1 MSRLLSQREA
11 ARAWGVGRASIQ
23 RAIASGEL
31 SQTSEKRIDP
41 AEMVRVFGEPGHP
54 AGRPDGPLEATPSA
68 PPEQAAHAARLA
80 HLEAENAA
88 LRELLAAKDANL
100 SDLRSQVRLLTH
112 DTTTQPKRRW
122 WPFS

>member
-1 MSRLLSQREA
+1 MSRLMSQREA

-31 SQTSEKRIDP
+31 SQTSDKRIDP
-41 AEMVRVFGEPGHP
+41 AEMVRVFGEPGH
-54 AGRPDGPLEATPSA
+54 ASGRPNGPIEATPST
-68 PPEQAAHAARLA
+68 PPEQAAHTARLA

-112 DTTTQPKRRW
+112 DTTAPKRRW